1 MEDKN
6 TRRALIEKYLNAETS
21 PEEERQLRNWFASHE
36 ADEDERDFALL
47 VGLDAPCASCLPEL
61 DATDAEFDR
70 IMAGGADTRR
80 NGTGR
85 RDDGLGR
92 RADRLSRRGDDRL
105 RRLGDDGVGRIR
117 NDSDRVGGRSVGAF
131 AYGGRAPLRGRRL
144 RWLVGLS
151 AAAALAAIVWLA
163 LPSRKTE
170 PSLPP
175 VVIAESIRQI
185 LLLSPDDIE
194 SIEARPDGA
203 KAILTA
209 HLKDGT
215 CCSYILTYDEDE
227 ETTTL
232 LACQN
237 PSK

>member
-6 TRRALIEKYLNAETS
+6 TRRALIEKYLNAETT
-21 PEEERQLRNWFASHE
+21 PEEERRLRDWFASH
-36 ADEDERDFALL
+36 AVDEDERDFALL

-70 IMAGGADTRR
+70 IMAGGA
-80 NGTGR
+80 GAR
-85 RDDGLGR
+85 RD
-92 RADRLSRRGDDRL
+92 
-105 RRLGDDGVGRIR
+105 
-117 NDSDRVGGRSVGAF
+117 GRSDS
-131 AYGGRAPLRGRRL
+131 RAPLRGRHL